1 MSWWQRAEIESPT
14 LTMSRVIPFLWSPP
28 GPVASSAQIT
38 GSPSS
43 PVVLMYNQACG
54 LNQWISAT
62 TPSTRVYSVISYW
75 IWEWW
80 ADAGMARRKMAAAAT
95 IEFLDSNWHP
105 HESFMRSYLFLMA
118 QLFRSVNRDAARGGT
133 GSVPINNRVRNQSFL
148 ASRPG
153 GAPRSR
159 ISTSFSKAGVHR

>member
-54 LNQWISAT
+54 LNQWTSAT
-62 TPSTRVYSVISYW
+62 MPSTRVYSVISYW

-80 ADAGMARRKMAAAAT
+80 ADAGMARRKMVAAAT
-95 IEFLDSNWHP
+95 IGFLDNNSHP
-105 HESFMRSYLFLMA
+105 HAIFVRSCLLSYGTAF
-118 QLFRSVNRDAARGGT
+118 SVGQSGRRPWRGST
-133 GSVPINNRVRNQSFL
+133 GSVPINSRVRNQNFP
-148 ASRPG
+148 ASRLG
-153 GAPRSR
+153 GAPKSR
-159 ISTSFSKAGVHR
+159 ISIACD